1 MIPTSGL
8 IENQELLKMII
19 ASFPDHIYIWDI
31 KNNKRVIENT
41 NTSRELGYER
51 EPVADGKELHHF
63 YQSLLHPD
71 SIQMHLDFRAA
82 VHHAKENEIYE
93 MTICI
98 KAANG
103 EWRWLNYREK
113 LLQRDSEGNPWLM
126 LGVARDVTDKIEAEK
141 VIKQANA
148 ALAASQS
155 RLQAI
160 VDSQSVYVSRYKL
173 TGELTFVN
181 PAICDLMQ
189 TTAEQLIGKS
199 FFQFIRIADQI
210 EVIQA
215 LKQLSPENSVIIVE
229 HRITLPDGSIRWQH
243 WINRAIFNS
252 EQTLVEFQA
261 TGWDITEQKEAESN
275 TSQLISIIEATP
287 DLVCTIDA
295 QMNLI
300 YLNQAGKDFFGIAAE
315 EELTHFQVIQ
325 FFPEGI
331 GEHVV
336 LKVFPEVNQHGIWKG
351 ETSIINANNEV
362 IPVSLVLVV
371 HRDER
376 GDVERYSL
384 NFRDIRNLKEI
395 ERKIRE
401 KELQFQEQQTRY
413 VVTELHDRIGQNLT
427 ALNLNLTMLNQLIQ
441 PLETPQ
447 LQNRVDDCMQLVDET
462 MKSIRGIM
470 SELRPPEL
478 DDYGLISA
486 LRSAA
491 RQFNNRSGVSVVV
504 EGECLQPRL
513 PIAIELT
520 LYRIFQEALTNV
532 AKHANATKVEI
543 KLQEKKN
550 LISLTITD
558 NGKGFSLDTLNS
570 NKEYKGWGLAGM
582 YACATDI
589 GARLS
594 VSSNHGKGTRI
605 RVEME
610 RNA

>member
-1 MIPTSGL
+1 MTITSGL
-8 IENQELLKMII
+8 FENQELLQMVI

-31 KNNKRVIENT
+31 KKDERVMENT
-41 NTSRELGYER
+41 NTAKELGYEKQSKFGQEDLR
-51 EPVADGKELHHF
+51 AF
-63 YQSLLHPD
+63 YETLLHPG
-71 SIQMHLDFRAA
+71 SIQQYRNFR
-82 VHHAKENEIYE
+82 VEVRHAKENEIYE
-93 MTICI
+93 MTICV

-113 LLQRDSEGNPWLM
+113 LLQLDTESNPWLM
-126 LGVARDVTDKIEAEK
+126 LGVARDVSKLKKAEK
-141 VIKQANA
+141 EIEQTST
-148 ALAASQS
+148 ALAASQT

-160 VDSQSVYVSRYKL
+160 VDSQSVYVCRY
-173 TGELTFVN
+173 TISGEMSFVN
-181 PAICDLMQ
+181 AAICELLQ
-189 TTAEQLIGKS
+189 TTPDKLIGQS
-199 FFQFIRIADQI
+199 FFQFMRASDQI
-210 EVIQA
+210 AIQEA
-215 LKQLSPENSVIIVE
+215 LKQLTPEESVYIVE
-229 HRITLPDGSIRWQH
+229 QQSTLPDGRICWQH
-243 WINRAIFNS
+243 WINRAVFSS
-252 EQTLVEFQA
+252 EQTLVEYQA
-261 TGWDITEQKEAESN
+261 TGWDITEQKEAERN
-275 TSQLISIIEATP
+275 TSQLIDIIEATP
-287 DLVCTIDA
+287 DIICTIDA

-300 YLNQAGKDFFGIAAE
+300 YLNRAGRDFFGITTG
-315 EELTHFQVIQ
+315 EELTHVQVIQ

-331 GEHVV
+331 RERMMFQVV
-336 LKVFPEVNQHGIWKG
+336 PELHQLGVWRG
-351 ETSIINANNEV
+351 ETTIINTKKEE

-376 GDVERYSL
+376 GEVERYSL

-401 KELQFQEQQTRY
+401 KELQFQEQQSRY
-413 VVTELHDRIGQNLT
+413 VVNELHDRIGQNLT
-427 ALNLNLTMLNQLIQ
+427 ALNLNLTLLNQHIQ
-441 PLETPQ
+441 PLEAPQ

-478 DDYGLISA
+478 DDYGLIAA

-491 RQFNNRSGVSVVV
+491 RQFNNRSGVTVVV

-513 PIAIELT
+513 PIAIELA
-520 LYRIFQEALTNV
+520 LYRIVLEALTNV

-570 NKEYKGWGLAGM
+570 YKEYKSWGLAGM
-582 YACATDI
+582 FARATDI
-589 GARLS
+589 GERLS

-605 RVEME
+605 RIEME